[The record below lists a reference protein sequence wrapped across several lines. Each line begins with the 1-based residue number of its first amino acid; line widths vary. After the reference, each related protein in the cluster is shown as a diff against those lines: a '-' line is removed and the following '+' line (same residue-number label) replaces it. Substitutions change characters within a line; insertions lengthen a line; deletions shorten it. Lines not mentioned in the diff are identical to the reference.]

1 MVAGTGKRFAI
12 CAEKSRASEVEKY
25 FARKAR
31 TYDEVSHQAFWA
43 FSDDLLWGLLRA
55 KMLPRRRSAS
65 FLLLD
70 AGGGTGRWTCR
81 VLAAYPKARAVI
93 VDASAA
99 MLRVAEGSLR
109 RAGCLGRATLLER
122 DIRNFPEVKD
132 ASVDFLFCFHNV
144 LGFVCDTGAALE
156 EFRRVLRR
164 GAACALMFANYCHGA
179 YFVCAT
185 GRAAEI
191 ERIRKARHVKFTDAC
206 PSIHLYFPWE
216 ISASLADAGFASLG
230 VHGFPVSL
238 YPGAAETTRR
248 SSSKAISE
256 LLRDP
261 LKRRALLRLERWL
274 CADERTAVRGCNLIA
289 FARSPGPGGSRRP
302 LRVSARKSA
311 AFGEVG

>member
-1 MVAGTGKRFAI
+1 MVVGIAKCLSV
-12 CAEKSRASEVEKY
+12 CADKSRVREVEKY
-25 FARKAR
+25 FERKAR

-55 KMLPRRRSAS
+55 KMLPGRRSAS

-81 VLAAYPKARAVI
+81 VLAAYPQARAVI
-93 VDASAA
+93 VDRSAA
-99 MLRVAEGSLR
+99 MLRVAERSLR

-122 DIRNFPEVKD
+122 DIRSFPEVKD

-144 LGFVCDTGAALE
+144 LGFVCEARAALE

-164 GAACALMFANYCHGA
+164 GAGCALMFANYCHGA

-191 ERIRKARHVKFTDAC
+191 ERIRKTRHVKFTDAC

-216 ISASLADAGFASLG
+216 ISGFLADAGFASRG

-238 YPGAAETTRR
+238 YPGVAETTRR

-261 LKRRALLRLERWL
+261 LKRRALLRLERAL

-289 FARSPGPGGSRRP
+289 FARAPGPRSHRRRLRAGG
-302 LRVSARKSA
+302 RKTVAS
-311 AFGEVG
+311 GGLG